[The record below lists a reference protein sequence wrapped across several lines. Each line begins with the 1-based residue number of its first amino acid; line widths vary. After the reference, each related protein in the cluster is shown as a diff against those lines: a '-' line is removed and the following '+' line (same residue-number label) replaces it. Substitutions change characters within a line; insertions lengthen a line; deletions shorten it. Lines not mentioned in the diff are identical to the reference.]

1 MFMKNI
7 DVLTMI
13 NYFIG
18 SFSCCFSLFISGK
31 ILLNKK
37 ILKSNVVD
45 YLLLVIFSVFLIFN
59 SLIIDNVLK
68 ILGTLLVFFSVFKF
82 ILKSTIHDS
91 FVYSVITCLIFLL
104 GEVTFAL
111 FISLF
116 DLIFNTEI
124 SKVVIKS
131 FFGNLFISLISSC
144 YIILLKN
151 VIRKYVAK
159 LKNNNKFYFAFVV
172 FITILIVLSSVYK
185 LSSNSWQFNYSFV
198 LNMIIILGCS
208 CLLIILLKQHFD
220 NKEIADKYIL
230 LEDYL
235 KTSASIIEKYS
246 STIHKYKNN
255 LITIRGYINSD
266 KEKSITYVDSL
277 LENYK
282 EKKYSWVSKIN
293 YLEIDTLRY
302 LIYYKLSKAEDNN
315 LKLVITVSNDLK
327 NIKYKELPVNQIGI
341 LADIIGEYL
350 DNAIYAA
357 TESNE
362 KMLILD
368 LYIQDNIINF
378 VLSNTYK
385 NKFDINSITKSGYTT
400 KGKGHGLGLYDID
413 KQIKKLPYV
422 EKSYEV
428 MEEYFIVNIK
438 LDIIDND
445 IKKEKAKKK
454 VD

>member
-18 SFSCCFSLFISGK
+18 SFSCCIAIIFAGK
-31 ILLNKK
+31 FF
-37 ILKSNVVD
+37 LKVKFKD
-45 YLLLVIFSVFLIFN
+45 IKFYKYFYLLAFTIFYIIN
-59 SLIIDNVLK
+59 SLVFDNIVKL
-68 ILGTLLVFFSVFKF
+68 LGTLLILFLNYKLIFKQNSLNCIF
-82 ILKSTIHDS
+82 YAIA
-91 FVYSVITCLIFLL
+91 TCLIFTVSETLFVLL
-104 GEVTFAL
+104 SSLVDYIFAIN
-111 FISLF
+111 FA
-116 DLIFNTEI
+116 
-124 SKVVIKS
+124 SKIIKS
-131 FFGNLFISLISSC
+131 SYANIAISVFV
-144 YIILLKN
+144 IILSYFSRNIIQQYILKLN
-151 VIRKYVAK
+151 KRKNGIIIFVGVITTLVTLAS
-159 LKNNNKFYFAFVV
+159 
-172 FITILIVLSSVYK
+172 IYK
-185 LSSNSWQFNYSFV
+185 LSNNNWKFSYAFV
-198 LNMIIILGCS
+198 LNLVIIIGCILLMII
-208 CLLIILLKQHFD
+208 LIRQYIET
-220 NKEIADKYIL
+220 KEVTKKYKL
-230 LEDYL
+230 QEEFL
-235 KTSASIIEKYS
+235 KTSADLIERYG

-266 KEKSITYVDSL
+266 KEKATTYVDSL

-315 LKLVITVSNDLK
+315 LKLVITVNKDFK
-327 NIKYKELPVNQIGI
+327 NIKYKELTVNQIGI

-385 NKFDINSITKSGYTT
+385 NKFDINLITKSGYTT

-422 EKSYEV
+422 EKSYDV
-428 MEEYFIVNIK
+428 MGEYFIVNIK
-438 LDIIDND
+438 LDIIDNN
-445 IKKEKAKKK
+445 IKKEKIKKK